1 MLKFFVAC
9 LLFCSTVAFSQI
21 SYSIDQSISVINQ
34 KGEALDLAWAGGLN
48 STQYNTMDINR
59 DGKDDLVLYDRMA
72 KKVITFLQD
81 NNRWQYAPEYEYFF
95 PSGITNW
102 LLLRDFNCDGKKDVF
117 TGDALGIKVFLN
129 TQTGASPTWT
139 QLKFSSSANSKSDV
153 LLTKGFSGKIN
164 IQLQHDDLPALV
176 DADGDGDIDIFNMR
190 FVGGTIEFH
199 KNVSKEKYGTC
210 DSLEFERV
218 TQAWGNVAD
227 CYCGTFS
234 FNDGECSTS
243 GRLKHTGGKSLLF
256 LDGNSDQHPDMLFS
270 EAECSS
276 VFLLQNDKGLFDAA
290 ISRSAN
296 FPADDPAQLISY
308 PAAYLEDVDFD
319 LKKDLIFSSNDF
331 SKDEAES
338 NLAESNI
345 FYKNTGTN
353 STPVF
358 SRVQNNFLQDRMIDV
373 GDNSVPAF
381 ADFDGDGDNDLFVSS
396 NSSDNQTSR
405 ISHFENIG
413 NEQSPSFKL
422 ANDDYLEFSK
432 RTLYNAKIQFVD
444 VNADNVI
451 DLVFTAS
458 DLQKSGTRLYYMLNK
473 GAVSLDFNSQ
483 PIVETDFTVNYDENV
498 HLADIN
504 QDGIVDVLVGRSSGK
519 LEYWVN
525 TANETKLEFNLVDED
540 FLKLNT
546 TGFNQNISC
555 TVNDVDNDGLSDLV
569 YTDGNGALNI
579 ISDFQSKTDA
589 SSKVDDVILNA
600 ITNKL
605 VQPNFGIRNF
615 ITVANI
621 FGTTKP
627 AIIMG
632 NILGGLSML
641 KNTDTE
647 PLSETPSVDVFPNPA
662 DGTKI
667 INIKTDRP
675 ATVQIIS
682 TLGQKINDGFVLQA
696 HQTYQY
702 RMAALQAGIYFLK
715 FDFHN
720 ESVIKRIV
728 LY

>member
-9 LLFCSTVAFSQI
+9 LLFCSAVAFSQI
-21 SYSIDQSISVINQ
+21 SYSIDQSISVVNQ
-34 KGEALDLAWAGGLN
+34 KDESLDLAWAAGLN
-48 STQYNTMDINR
+48 STQYNAMDLNR

-72 KKVITFLQD
+72 KKVITFLQE
-81 NNRWQYAPEYEYFF
+81 NSQWKYAPQFEYFF
-95 PSGITNW
+95 PKEITNW
-102 LLLRDFNCDGKKDVF
+102 LLLRDFNCDGRKDIF
-117 TGDALGIKVFLN
+117 TGDALGIKVFMN
-129 TQTGASPTWT
+129 TQTSATPTWK
-139 QLKFSSSANSKSDV
+139 QLQFYSSPNSKSDV

-227 CYCGTFS
+227 CYCGSFS

-256 LDGNSDQHPDMLFS
+256 LDGNNDQHPDILFS
-270 EAECSS
+270 EAECTS
-276 VFLLQNDKGLFDAA
+276 VFLLHNDQGLFDPA
-290 ISRSAN
+290 INRSTN
-296 FPADDPAQLISY
+296 FPAGDPVQLISY

-319 LKKDLIFSSNDF
+319 SKKDLIFSSNDF
-331 SKDEAES
+331 SKDDLGS

-345 FYKNTGTN
+345 FYRNSGTN
-353 STPVF
+353 TSPIFT
-358 SRVQNNFLQDRMIDV
+358 RVQNNFLQDRMIDV

-381 ADFDGDGDNDLFVSS
+381 ADFDGDGDYDLFVSS
-396 NSSDNQTSR
+396 NSSDTQTSR
-405 ISHFENIG
+405 IFLFENIG

-422 ANDDYLEFSK
+422 SNDDYLEFSK

-444 VNADNVI
+444 VNTDNLL
-451 DLVFTAS
+451 DLTLTAS
-458 DLQKSGTRLYYMLNK
+458 DLQKSGTRLYYLLNK

-483 PIVETDFTVNYDENV
+483 PIVETEFTVNYDENV
-498 HLADIN
+498 HLTDIN
-504 QDGIVDVLVGRSSGK
+504 HDGIVDVLVGRGSGK
-519 LEYWVN
+519 LEYWMN
-525 TANETKLEFNLVDED
+525 AGDGILQFDLVDED

-555 TVNDVDNDGLSDLV
+555 AVDDVDNDGLRDLV
-569 YTDGNGALNI
+569 YSDGNGGLNI
-579 ISDFQSKTDA
+579 IPDFQNKTDA
-589 SSKVDDVILNA
+589 SSKVGSVILNV
-600 ITNKL
+600 ITNDL

-615 ITVANI
+615 ITVVNI

-627 AIIMG
+627 AIMMG
-632 NILGGLSML
+632 NVLGGLTLL
-641 KNTDTE
+641 KNTNAE
-647 PLSETPSVDVFPNPA
+647 PLSETPTVDVFPNPA

-675 ATVQIIS
+675 VKVQILSI
-682 TLGQKINDGFVLQA
+682 LGQKINDGFILQA

-702 RMAALQAGIYFLK
+702 GIPGLQAGVYFLK

-720 ESVIKRIV
+720 ESIIRRIV